1 MKKFFKIPGS
11 YKTLIQN
18 FFSLSALQFFNYLF
32 PLITLP
38 YVVRVLGPEKFG
50 LVNFAAAFVG
60 YFITISDYGF
70 NLSATRQISVN
81 RDDQNEINKIF
92 ISVIFSKI
100 LLGIIS
106 FSILI
111 IAILSFEI
119 FRNEYL
125 LYLISFGLVIST
137 ILFPFWLLQGLEK
150 MKYIPL
156 IHLVPKI
163 IGTILIFTIITS
175 TDDFLL
181 YALILSGV
189 QLSIGIIG
197 LLFAIRIIK
206 LKWISPSFTSIK
218 TQLSDGLEIF
228 KSTIAINLYTNSNT
242 FILGLLTNNEVVG
255 YFSAADKIRIF
266 FQSFFSPVSQSVFPF
281 VNYLLKESKEK
292 LLLFNKK
299 LLKFQALTG
308 IVISVLIF
316 IFAEQIVYLIL
327 GDNYMESVLI
337 LRIICWLPFIIYIS
351 NIYGIQTMLPLG
363 FDRHFFLIVALA
375 AIINLSIA
383 FLLVP
388 FYQAIGTSIA
398 VLVTEI
404 FVTISMIL
412 FLYKKQVKLL

>member
-11 YKTLIQN
+11 YKTLLQN

-60 YFITISDYGF
+60 YFVTISDYGF

-81 RDDQNEINKIF
+81 RDDKNEVNKIF

-106 FSILI
+106 FAILI

-163 IGTILIFTIITS
+163 IGTILIFTIIKN

-197 LLFAIRIIK
+197 LLFAIRMIK

-255 YFSAADKIRIF
+255 YFSAADKIRSIA
-266 FQSFFSPVSQSVFPF
+266 QSFLSITAQTIYPYVNKLLSESFEKYITFMRKVFRVSLVINGFISLV
-281 VNYLLKESKEK
+281 
-292 LLLFNKK
+292 LLLF
-299 LLKFQALTG
+299 
-308 IVISVLIF
+308 SD
-316 IFAEQIVYLIL
+316 YLVKIIL
-327 GDNYMESVLI
+327 GNDFNDSAVL
-337 LRIICWLPFIIYIS
+337 LRILALLPIISCITEIIGTQTLVPLRREKEYFKVFTLAVFS
-351 NIYGIQTMLPLG
+351 NLFLLFTLIPFMDGIG
-363 FDRHFFLIVALA
+363 A
-375 AIINLSIA
+375 SIA
-383 FLLVP
+383 IVG
-388 FYQAIGTSIA
+388 AETIA
-398 VLVTEI
+398 A
-404 FVTISMIL
+404 SGM
-412 FLYKKQVKLL
+412 LYYVSKNKINYF

>member
-38 YVVRVLGPEKFG
+38 YVVRVLGPEKYG

-60 YFITISDYGF
+60 YFVTISDYGF
-70 NLSATRQISVN
+70 NLSAIRQISVN
-81 RDDQNEINKIF
+81 RDDQNEINKVF
-92 ISVIFSKI
+92 ISVISSKI
-100 LLGIIS
+100 LLGILS
-106 FSILI
+106 FVILI
-111 IAILSFEI
+111 ITILSFEI

-156 IHLVPKI
+156 IHIIPKI
-163 IGTILIFTIITS
+163 IGTILIFTIITN

-197 LLFAIRIIK
+197 LLFAIRMIK
-206 LKWISPSFTSIK
+206 LKWISPSINNIK

-266 FQSFFSPVSQSVFPF
+266 FQSIFSPVSQSVFPF
-281 VNYLLKESKEK
+281 VNYLLRESKEK
-292 LLLFNKK
+292 LISFNQK
-299 LLKFQALTG
+299 LLKFQAFTG
-308 IVISVLIF
+308 IVISVLTF

-327 GDNYMESVLI
+327 GDSYIGSVLI

-363 FDRHFFLIVALA
+363 FDKQFFNIVALA
-375 AIINLSIA
+375 AIINLTIT

-388 FYQAIGTSIA
+388 FYQAIGISIA
-398 VLVTEI
+398 VLVTET